1 MSYLASKVLL
11 AQANARMRLKSP
23 LCMTVILMVALRHR
37 EAAGAPS
44 QLSIQLKDQAE
55 HMVKLTLFSPVATLE
70 TVQGLTVLVHYSEH
84 AWRTCCHATAL
95 AVDMRLYRCLPY
107 LHKIRTARHPNRL
120 LERQRPL
127 VAGARVWLAVSLDHL
142 ASVSCSPC

>member
-1 MSYLASKVLL
+1 
-11 AQANARMRLKSP
+11 MRGKSP
-23 LCMTVILMVALRHR
+23 LCMTAILMVALRHR

-44 QLSIQLKDQAE
+44 LLSSQLKDQAE

-127 VAGARVWLAVSLDHL
+127 VAGARVWLAVSRLPL
-142 ASVSCSPC
+142 TCS